1 MSTAEM
7 IRNGM
12 HPGEATSF
20 DRDDA
25 IQLIREALKK
35 RSGKAWSV
43 TGGRGT
49 AWGWIN
55 VTAPPKRRVGQKS
68 NPEYVAL
75 TFEEQIRAD
84 RTGEGPQSFLDDPD
98 AEHRYYMSREEC
110 AELAELFG
118 LTRPVHCQGLSI
130 AASSDYRRFYVA
142 AARGQETTNHPQPY
156 WD

>member
-12 HPGEATSF
+12 HPGEATSI

-25 IQLIREALKK
+25 IKLIREALKK
-35 RSGKAWSV
+35 RSGKSWSV

-55 VTAPPKRRVGQKS
+55 VTAPSARRVGHKA
-68 NPEYVAL
+68 NPEYDAL
-75 TFEEQIRAD
+75 AFEDQIRID
-84 RTGEGPQSFLDDPD
+84 RTGEGPPSSLDDPD
-98 AEHRYYMSREEC
+98 AESRYYMSREDCE
-110 AELAELFG
+110 ELEQLFG
-118 LTRPVHCQGLSI
+118 LSRPAHCQGVSI
-130 AASSDYRRFYVA
+130 AAASDYRRFYVA
-142 AARGQETTNHPQPY
+142 RAKGLIATDSPQPY